1 LQSVLAGNTN
11 AFVFK
16 IGSNSAPATA
26 LSPSLLQYALQA
38 VGSTSPA
45 QTVLLRNMGN
55 SPLLIS
61 SITTSVNFAE
71 GDDCGSSVPAAGSCA
86 FSVTFVPVAAGS
98 LSGSIVIQD
107 DSAGSPHLIDLSG
120 DSFGP
125 VVSLAPRSL
134 TFSGQQVGTTG
145 AEQIV
150 TLTNTGNTV
159 LSVSGAQ
166 VTGDFAQ
173 TNNCSAPLGAG
184 SSCAINITF
193 TPTASGT
200 RIGTLTVSDSA
211 ANSPQTDNLTGSGS
225 DFILASSSGS
235 DTIKAGSAASYD
247 LMVSPVGGSF
257 ANAVALSCSGLPAQ
271 TSCSLSPNVV
281 TPGGSTVTS
290 MLSITTT
297 ASVAE
302 VPPIRKSRSA
312 PVYAVW
318 VQLQSIGLL
327 GIMFAMPKRL
337 SKKARALVLLSL
349 VSGALVFMIGCGGTG
364 IVPTP
369 HAGTTPGTYAITV
382 TGTSGHMQHS
392 LSLTLVV
399 D

>member
-1 LQSVLAGNTN
+1 
-11 AFVFK
+11 
-16 IGSNSAPATA
+16 
-26 LSPSLLQYALQA
+26 
-38 VGSTSPA
+38 
-45 QTVLLRNMGN
+45 
-55 SPLLIS
+55 
-61 SITTSVNFAE
+61 
-71 GDDCGSSVPAAGSCA
+71 
-86 FSVTFVPVAAGS
+86 
-98 LSGSIVIQD
+98 
-107 DSAGSPHLIDLSG
+107 
-120 DSFGP
+120 
-125 VVSLAPRSL
+125 
-134 TFSGQQVGTTG
+134 
-145 AEQIV
+145 V

-166 VTGDFAQ
+166 ATGDFAQ
-173 TNNCSAPLGAG
+173 TNNCSAPLEAG
-184 SSCAINITF
+184 SSCAIHITF

-200 RIGTLTVSDSA
+200 RSGTLTVSDSA
-211 ANSPQTDNLTGSGS
+211 ANSPQTDNLTGNGS

-247 LMVSPVGGSF
+247 LTVSPVGGSF
-257 ANAVALSCSGLPAQ
+257 ANAVELSCSGLPAQ
-271 TSCSLSPNVV
+271 TSCSLSPNAV
-281 TPGGSTVTS
+281 TPGGSTATS

-302 VPPIRKSRSA
+302 APPIRQSRSA
-312 PVYAVW
+312 PLYAVW

-349 VSGALVFMIGCGGTG
+349 VSGALVLMIGCGGTG

-369 HAGTTPGTYAITV
+369 HAGTTPGTYTITV

-392 LSLTLVV
+392 LPLTLVV